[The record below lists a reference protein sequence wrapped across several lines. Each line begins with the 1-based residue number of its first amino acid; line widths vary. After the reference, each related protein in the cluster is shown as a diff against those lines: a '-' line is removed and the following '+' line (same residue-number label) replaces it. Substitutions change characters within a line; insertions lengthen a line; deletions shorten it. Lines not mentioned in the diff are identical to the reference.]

1 MSYEAYRTM
10 SARIKAC
17 NGRESLNS
25 AQRSLDR
32 LYAAGVLSVAQYRR
46 LDVKIMER
54 IALED

>member
-1 MSYEAYRTM
+1 MNYEAYLTM

-17 NGRESLNS
+17 KGRESLNS